1 MPLIYFLQNKAVV
14 TLSYLF
20 ARRIK
25 SRFKAAQQ
33 PLALE
38 TTEMIADLSK
48 ETLGGFL
55 NSHTDAVT
63 FRV

>member
-1 MPLIYFLQNKAVV
+1 MPLIYVLQNKAVV

-20 ARRIK
+20 DRRIK
-25 SRFKAAQQ
+25 NSFKAAQQ

-38 TTEMIADLSK
+38 TSEMSAGLSE
-48 ETLGGFL
+48 ETPGGFL
-55 NSHTDAVT
+55 NAHTDAVI

>member
-1 MPLIYFLQNKAVV
+1 M
-14 TLSYLF
+14 LSYLF

-38 TTEMIADLSK
+38 TSEMIADLSK